1 MIRISTRGR
10 YGLRAMVQLAE
21 AFETGPVLMR
31 TIAAEQDIS
40 LKYLHAV
47 LTTLKGAGLVRSV
60 RGAHGGYSLA
70 RPPSKI
76 TAKEVVQ
83 ALEGSLAP
91 VACVADGGLCERAES
106 CAVRNL
112 WRDLGNAIDSTLSG
126 VTLADLMP

>member
-1 MIRISTRGR
+1 
-10 YGLRAMVQLAE
+10 MVQLAG

-47 LTTLKGAGLVRSV
+47 LTTLKGAGLVRSA
-60 RGAHGGYSLA
+60 RGARGGYSLT

-91 VACVADGGLCERAES
+91 VACVADGGLCARAES
-106 CAVRNL
+106 CAVRDL
-112 WRDLGNAIDSTLSG
+112 WRDLGNAIERTLSG
-126 VTLADLMP
+126 VTLADLVSRMR